1 MINSFSKNAII
12 STELL
17 ALIVESDVGEE
28 NTSLNDYNIGN
39 IFELYSGNETLSV
52 EQQAMMDPIDAYIEA
67 NQFKQL
73 EHYLQ
78 QTRGIEQM
86 LIDHVM
92 MDPTDNSRWDMLIG
106 YELIDTIE
114 DFARVNSFGLTAY
127 TFHPNDPFYFALAL
141 YWAGWNDFVITDED
155 VALAE
160 SLIEQGPEEV
170 SGLLCIALARRDIDH
185 FDYTYVQRAIER
197 CPWAVEPYMR
207 LGEHRLRAHPAEG
220 KMLLQQGLDR
230 VKYTWGFD
238 QKGRWFN
245 TGSQYFN
252 PTTWRQD
259 TIAELLGLSMDHDEY
274 KKYERIINKR

>member
-28 NTSLNDYNIGN
+28 NTSLNDYNVGN

-52 EQQAMMDPIDAYIEA
+52 EQQAMMDPIDAYVEA

-127 TFHPNDPFYFALAL
+127 TFHPNDSFYFALVL
-141 YWAGWNDFVITDED
+141 YWTGWNDFVITDED

-170 SGLLCIALARRDIDH
+170 SGLLCIALAKRDIDH

-220 KMLLQQGLDR
+220 KMLLQQGLDQ

>member
-28 NTSLNDYNIGN
+28 NTSLNDYNVGN
-39 IFELYSGNETLSV
+39 IFELYSGNEILSV
-52 EQQAMMDPIDAYIEA
+52 EQQAMMDRIDAYVEA

-141 YWAGWNDFVITDED
+141 YWTGWNDFVITDKD

-170 SGLLCIALARRDIDH
+170 SGLLCIALAKRDIDH

-220 KMLLQQGLDR
+220 KMLLQQRLDQ

-259 TIAELLGLSMDHDEY
+259 TIAELLGLRMDHEVY
-274 KKYERIINKR
+274 KKYERIINTK

>member
-28 NTSLNDYNIGN
+28 NTSLNDYNVGN

-52 EQQAMMDPIDAYIEA
+52 EQQAMMDRIDAYVEA

-141 YWAGWNDFVITDED
+141 YWTGWNDFVITDKD

-170 SGLLCIALARRDIDH
+170 SGLLCIALAKRDIDH

-220 KMLLQQGLDR
+220 KMLLQQGLDQ

-252 PTTWRQD
+252 PITWRQD

>member
-28 NTSLNDYNIGN
+28 NTSLNDYNVGN

-52 EQQAMMDPIDAYIEA
+52 EQQAMMDPIDAYVEA

-141 YWAGWNDFVITDED
+141 YWTGWNDFVITDED

-238 QKGRWFN
+238 PKGRWFN

>member
-28 NTSLNDYNIGN
+28 NTSLNDYNVGN

-52 EQQAMMDPIDAYIEA
+52 EQQAMMDRIDAYVEA

-141 YWAGWNDFVITDED
+141 YWTGWNDFVITDKD

-170 SGLLCIALARRDIDH
+170 SGLLCIALAKRDIDH

-220 KMLLQQGLDR
+220 KMLLQQGLDQ

>member
-28 NTSLNDYNIGN
+28 NTSLNDYNVGN

-52 EQQAMMDPIDAYIEA
+52 EQQAMMDPIDAYVEA

-141 YWAGWNDFVITDED
+141 YWTGWNDFVITDEG

-170 SGLLCIALARRDIDH
+170 SGLLCIALAKRDIDH

-220 KMLLQQGLDR
+220 KMLLQQGLDQ

-252 PTTWRQD
+252 PITWRQD

>member
-1 MINSFSKNAII
+1 M
-12 STELL
+12 
-17 ALIVESDVGEE
+17 
-28 NTSLNDYNIGN
+28 NDYNVGN
-39 IFELYSGNETLSV
+39 IFELYSGNEILSV
-52 EQQAMMDPIDAYIEA
+52 EQQAMMDRIDAYVEA

-141 YWAGWNDFVITDED
+141 YWTGWNDFVITDED

-170 SGLLCIALARRDIDH
+170 SGLLCIALAKRDIDH

-207 LGEHRLRAHPAEG
+207 LGEYRLRANPAEG

-238 QKGRWFN
+238 QKGRWFH

>member
-1 MINSFSKNAII
+1 MINSFSKNTII

-28 NTSLNDYNIGN
+28 NTSLNDYNVGN

-52 EQQAMMDPIDAYIEA
+52 EQQSMMDRIDAYVEA

-127 TFHPNDPFYFALAL
+127 TFHSNDPFYFALAL
-141 YWAGWNDFVITDED
+141 YWTSWNDFVITDED

-170 SGLLCIALARRDIDH
+170 SGLLCIALAKRDIDH

-207 LGEHRLRAHPAEG
+207 LGEHRLRANPAEG
-220 KMLLQQGLDR
+220 KILLQQGLDR

>member
-1 MINSFSKNAII
+1 MINSLSKNAII

-28 NTSLNDYNIGN
+28 NTSLNDYNVGN
-39 IFELYSGNETLSV
+39 IFELYSGNEILSV
-52 EQQAMMDPIDAYIEA
+52 EQQAMMDRIDAYVEA

-127 TFHPNDPFYFALAL
+127 TFHPNDPFYFALGL
-141 YWAGWNDFVITDED
+141 YWTGWNDFVITDKD

-170 SGLLCIALARRDIDH
+170 SGLLCIALAKRDIDH

>member
-1 MINSFSKNAII
+1 M
-12 STELL
+12 
-17 ALIVESDVGEE
+17 
-28 NTSLNDYNIGN
+28 NDYNVGN

-52 EQQAMMDPIDAYIEA
+52 EQQAMRDRIDAYVEA

-141 YWAGWNDFVITDED
+141 YWTGWNDFVITDED

>member
-28 NTSLNDYNIGN
+28 NTSLNDYNVGN
-39 IFELYSGNETLSV
+39 IFELYSGNEILSV
-52 EQQAMMDPIDAYIEA
+52 EQQAMMDRIDAYVEA

-141 YWAGWNDFVITDED
+141 YWTGWNDFVITDKD

-170 SGLLCIALARRDIDH
+170 SGLLCIALAKRDIDH

>member
-1 MINSFSKNAII
+1 MINPFSKNAII

-28 NTSLNDYNIGN
+28 NTSLNDYNVGN

-52 EQQAMMDPIDAYIEA
+52 EQQAMMDRIDAYVEA

-127 TFHPNDPFYFALAL
+127 MFHPNDPFYFALAL
-141 YWAGWNDFVITDED
+141 YWTGWNDFVITDEH

-170 SGLLCIALARRDIDH
+170 SGLLCIALAKRDIDH
-185 FDYTYVQRAIER
+185 FDYTYVQRAIEQ
-197 CPWAVEPYMR
+197 CPWAVEPYMH
-207 LGEHRLRAHPAEG
+207 LGEHRLRANPAEG

>member
-52 EQQAMMDPIDAYIEA
+52 EQQAMMDPIDAYVEA

>member
-28 NTSLNDYNIGN
+28 NTSLNDYNVGN
-39 IFELYSGNETLSV
+39 IFDLYSGNEILSV
-52 EQQAMMDPIDAYIEA
+52 EQQAMMDRIDAYVEA

-141 YWAGWNDFVITDED
+141 YWTGWNDFVITDKD

-170 SGLLCIALARRDIDH
+170 SGLLCIALAKRDIDH

>member
-28 NTSLNDYNIGN
+28 NTSLNDYNVGN

-52 EQQAMMDPIDAYIEA
+52 EQQAMMDRIDAYVEA

-141 YWAGWNDFVITDED
+141 YWTGWNDFVITDEH

-170 SGLLCIALARRDIDH
+170 SGLLCIALAKRDIDH

-197 CPWAVEPYMR
+197 CRWAVEPYMR

-220 KMLLQQGLDR
+220 KMLLQQGLDQ

-259 TIAELLGLSMDHDEY
+259 TIAELLGLSMDHEEY
-274 KKYERIINKR
+274 KKYERIINTK

>member
-28 NTSLNDYNIGN
+28 NTSLNDYNVGN

-52 EQQAMMDPIDAYIEA
+52 EQQAMMDRIDAYVEA

-86 LIDHVM
+86 LIG
-92 MDPTDNSRWDMLIG
+92 DMLIG

-141 YWAGWNDFVITDED
+141 YWTGWNDFVITDED

-170 SGLLCIALARRDIDH
+170 SGLLCIALAKRDIDH
-185 FDYTYVQRAIER
+185 FDYTYV
-197 CPWAVEPYMR
+197 
-207 LGEHRLRAHPAEG
+207 
-220 KMLLQQGLDR
+220 
-230 VKYTWGFD
+230 
-238 QKGRWFN
+238 
-245 TGSQYFN
+245 
-252 PTTWRQD
+252 
-259 TIAELLGLSMDHDEY
+259 
-274 KKYERIINKR
+274 

>member
-17 ALIVESDVGEE
+17 ALTVESDVGEE

-52 EQQAMMDPIDAYIEA
+52 EQQAMMDPIDAYVEA

>member
-28 NTSLNDYNIGN
+28 NTSLNDYNVGN

-52 EQQAMMDPIDAYIEA
+52 EQQAMMDRIDAYVEA

-141 YWAGWNDFVITDED
+141 YWTGWNDFVITDED

>member
-1 MINSFSKNAII
+1 MNNFISNTACDIFFKENIATNMINSFSKNAII

-28 NTSLNDYNIGN
+28 NTSLNDYNVGN

-52 EQQAMMDPIDAYIEA
+52 EQQAMMDRIDAYVEA

-86 LIDHVM
+86 LIG
-92 MDPTDNSRWDMLIG
+92 DMLIG

-141 YWAGWNDFVITDED
+141 YWTGWNDFVITDED

-170 SGLLCIALARRDIDH
+170 SGLLCIALAKRDIDH
-185 FDYTYVQRAIER
+185 FDYTYV
-197 CPWAVEPYMR
+197 
-207 LGEHRLRAHPAEG
+207 
-220 KMLLQQGLDR
+220 
-230 VKYTWGFD
+230 
-238 QKGRWFN
+238 
-245 TGSQYFN
+245 
-252 PTTWRQD
+252 
-259 TIAELLGLSMDHDEY
+259 
-274 KKYERIINKR
+274 

>member
-1 MINSFSKNAII
+1 M
-12 STELL
+12 
-17 ALIVESDVGEE
+17 
-28 NTSLNDYNIGN
+28 NDYNVGN

-52 EQQAMMDPIDAYIEA
+52 EQQAMMDRIDAYIEA

-86 LIDHVM
+86 LIDRVM
-92 MDPTDNSRWDMLIG
+92 MDPTDNSRWDMLIA

-127 TFHPNDPFYFALAL
+127 TFHPNDSFYFALVL
-141 YWAGWNDFVITDED
+141 YWTGWNDFVITDED

-170 SGLLCIALARRDIDH
+170 SGLLCIALAKRDIDH

-207 LGEHRLRAHPAEG
+207 LGERRLRAHPAEG

>member
-28 NTSLNDYNIGN
+28 NTSLNDYNVGN

-52 EQQAMMDPIDAYIEA
+52 EQQAMMDRIDAYVEA

-86 LIDHVM
+86 LIDYVM

-141 YWAGWNDFVITDED
+141 YWTGWNDFVITDED

-170 SGLLCIALARRDIDH
+170 SGLLCIALAKRDIDH